1 MGHGAGGGLT
11 QEIIELARAA
21 FASPHLDGLDSAV
34 LPPASG
40 RIAFTT
46 DSYVIRPIFFPG
58 GDIGRIAVCGTV
70 NDLSVVG
77 AVPRYLSCGLI
88 LEEGLP
94 LESLERVLASMA
106 QAAREAE
113 VQIVTGDTKVVE
125 KGHGD
130 GIYINTA
137 GIGFIP
143 EGLDLSGRDIMEGDL
158 ILVSGF
164 LGDHAMTIMN
174 LRESLGF
181 DSALLSDCAPLGG
194 LAATLIACGGIKFMR
209 DLTRGGL
216 AAALHELADLRG
228 LAVELEEESL
238 PVRDGVRVLS
248 EILGIDPLGHGQR
261 GQADGG
267 GAGGR
272 RRAGASGDS
281 RPSPG
286 PGRGHCGPGDHPHGG
301 AQRQPG
307 LTSDCHWRQAARA
320 EARRRKIATDMLV
333 RAHILYETSQ
343 GMVNLRTKT

>member
-34 LPPASG
+34 LPPAPG

-194 LAATLIACGGIKFMR
+194 LAMALVASGGVRFMR

-248 EILGIDPLGHGQR
+248 EILGIDPLGMANEGKLMAVVR
-261 GQADGG
+261 EAD
-267 GAGGR
+267 AG
-272 RRAGASGDS
+272 RA
-281 RPSPG
+281 
-286 PGRGHCGPGDHPHGG
+286 
-301 AQRQPG
+301 
-307 LTSDCHWRQAARA
+307 LRA
-320 EARRRKIATDMLV
+320 I
-333 RAHILYETSQ
+333 RAHPLGRDAAIVGRVTIRTEGRSGSQ
-343 GMVNLRTKT
+343 VSLQTVIGGKRLVPRPAGEKLPRIC

>member
-1 MGHGAGGGLT
+1 MKNIVMGHGSGGGLT

-34 LPPASG
+34 LPPEPG

-70 NDLSVVG
+70 NDLCVVG
-77 AVPRYLSCGLI
+77 AVPRYVSCGLI

-106 QAAREAE
+106 RAAREAG
-113 VQIVTGDTKVVE
+113 VQVVTGDTKVVE

-130 GIYINTA
+130 GLYINTG
-137 GIGFIP
+137 GIGFVP
-143 EGLDLSGRDIMEGDL
+143 QGVDLAGRDIEEGDL

-164 LGDHAMTIMN
+164 LGDHAMTILN

-181 DSALLSDCAPLGG
+181 DSALVSDCAPLSG
-194 LAATLIACGGIKFMR
+194 LAAALVASGGVRFMR

-228 LAVELEEESL
+228 LAVELDEESL
-238 PVRDGVRVLS
+238 PVRDGVRALS
-248 EILGIDPLGHGQR
+248 EILGIDPLAMANEGKLMAVVR
-261 GQADGG
+261 ETDA
-267 GAGGR
+267 
-272 RRAGASGDS
+272 RRAFAAMRSHPLGGDAAIVGRVTARPAGRASGS
-281 RPSPG
+281 VVLGTVTGGKRLVPRPS
-286 PGRGHCGPGDHPHGG
+286 GDRLP
-301 AQRQPG
+301 RI
-307 LTSDCHWRQAARA
+307 C
-320 EARRRKIATDMLV
+320 
-333 RAHILYETSQ
+333 
-343 GMVNLRTKT
+343 

>member
-248 EILGIDPLGHGQR
+248 EILGIDPLGMANEGKLVAVVGEADAGRTLDSMRAHPLGRDAAIVGRVTTRTEGRTQGRVGGQVSLR
-261 GQADGG
+261 TVTGG
-267 GAGGR
+267 KR
-272 RRAGASGDS
+272 LVP
-281 RPSPG
+281 RPSGEKLP
-286 PGRGHCGPGDHPHGG
+286 RIC
-301 AQRQPG
+301 
-307 LTSDCHWRQAARA
+307 
-320 EARRRKIATDMLV
+320 
-333 RAHILYETSQ
+333 
-343 GMVNLRTKT
+343 

>member
-194 LAATLIACGGIKFMR
+194 LAMALVASGGVRFMR

-248 EILGIDPLGHGQR
+248 EILGIDPLGMANEGKLVAMV
-261 GQADGG
+261 GEADAGRALEVMRAHPLGRDAAIVGRVTIRTEGRSGSQVSLRTVTGG
-267 GAGGR
+267 KR
-272 RRAGASGDS
+272 LVP
-281 RPSPG
+281 RPSGEKLP
-286 PGRGHCGPGDHPHGG
+286 RIC
-301 AQRQPG
+301 
-307 LTSDCHWRQAARA
+307 
-320 EARRRKIATDMLV
+320 
-333 RAHILYETSQ
+333 
-343 GMVNLRTKT
+343 